1 MLARSKLLLR
11 AALLGSLAA
20 FATTASA
27 QLKADPSM
35 WTTGRDGS
43 VKLRAD
49 EVIDLHTTDSSAK
62 PIDPYAYKRGL
73 MSSLGLYEYKRP
85 GEVPG
90 QYSKPHYALGLHSDT
105 MREALSLT
113 GLDAESCV
121 APMVRMRARET
132 SVTGASG
139 ISMTLLARCTVR

>member
-1 MLARSKLLLR
+1 MLARSTLLLR
-11 AALLGSLAA
+11 AALLGSLTVLAA
-20 FATTASA
+20 TASA

-35 WTTGRDGS
+35 WNVGRDGG

-49 EVIDLHTTDSSAK
+49 EVVDLHTTDSSAK
-62 PIDPYAYKRGL
+62 PLDPYAYKRGL
-73 MSSLGLYEYKRP
+73 FSSLGLFEYRRP

-90 QYSKPHYALGLHSDT
+90 QYTKPHYALGVHSDA
-105 MREALSLT
+105 MRDALSLT

-139 ISMTLLARCTVR
+139 ISMTLLARCSFR